1 MQGLL
6 IHSGVN
12 INYFLYRRLC
22 RWITCDLRL
31 PYQVELSLSTKH
43 DVASFQDVFCHPFY
57 WQLFNWM
64 EHPPQLVVDCGA
76 NCGHFS
82 VLADSCAR
90 VKFGRSDARYVLVE
104 PNPALLP
111 ILRRNLQAAGLAGRS
126 RVLVG
131 LLGQK
136 SGSSTLWVHRKN
148 YLASSLMP
156 LPGAQRHQVPFIDLR
171 ASIDAALID
180 VLKVDI
186 EGSEYSFVRDNADL
200 LATARLLMME
210 VHGAAAG
217 EQETMFGRLE
227 ATGLRPL
234 GAPVCADGLYLR
246 AWRRPS
252 APEGVT
258 GIKGGEV

>member
-1 MQGLL
+1 LQAGL
-6 IHSGVN
+6 SYPYSVN

-31 PYQVELSLSTKH
+31 PHRVELSLSSKH

-57 WQLFNWM
+57 WQLFAWM

-82 VLADSCAR
+82 VLADTCAR
-90 VKFGRSDARYVLVE
+90 VKFGRSDAHYVLVE

-111 ILRRNLQAAGLAGRS
+111 ILRRNLEAAGLAGRS
-126 RVLVG
+126 RVLGG

-136 SGSSTLWVHRKN
+136 SGSSTLWVQPKN
-148 YLASSLMP
+148 YLASSLIP
-156 LPGAQRHQVPFIDLR
+156 LAGAQRHEVPFIDLKD
-171 ASIDAALID
+171 SIGTSTID

-186 EGSEYSFVRDNADL
+186 EGSEYPFVRDNADVL
-200 LATARLLMME
+200 VSARLVMME
-210 VHGAAAG
+210 VHAAAAG
-217 EQETMFGRLE
+217 EQETMFARLE

-234 GAPVCADGLYLR
+234 GKPVCADGLYLR
-246 AWRRPS
+246 AWCRPS
-252 APEGVT
+252 APEGT
-258 GIKGGEV
+258 RIKAGQI